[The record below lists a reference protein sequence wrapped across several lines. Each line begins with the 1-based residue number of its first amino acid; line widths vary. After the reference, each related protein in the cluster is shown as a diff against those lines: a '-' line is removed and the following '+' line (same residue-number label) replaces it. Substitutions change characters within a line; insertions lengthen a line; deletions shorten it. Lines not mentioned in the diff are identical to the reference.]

1 LRPVVNPLGIVSAP
15 GELAASLRTLPELL
29 DALRQVG
36 DDTRRMADNTA
47 ELPDV
52 RAQLERVAEMTS
64 VLPQMDRRMA
74 TIEEAMPVLVE
85 VQQHLAK
92 LPETIEGLNRGIA
105 ELVGLMT
112 ASRRRSATCTSRS
125 SRSAGWRTE
134 SRAVTAAR
142 ARGNLTG
149 FRREAPLGQRRT
161 LRYYSGE
168 I

>member
-85 VQQHLAK
+85 VQRHLAK

-105 ELVGLMT
+105 ELVGLMDGLQ
-112 ASRRRSATCTSRS
+112 ASL
-125 SRSAGWRTE
+125 GHLHE
-134 SRAVTAAR
+134 S
-142 ARGNLTG
+142 L
-149 FRREAPLGQRRT
+149 EPLGRLADRIPGGNRR
-161 LRYYSGE
+161 
-168 I
+168 

>member
-1 LRPVVNPLGIVSAP
+1 
-15 GELAASLRTLPELL
+15 
-29 DALRQVG
+29 
-36 DDTRRMADNTA
+36 MADNTA

-85 VQQHLAK
+85 V
-92 LPETIEGLNRGIA
+92 
-105 ELVGLMT
+105 
-112 ASRRRSATCTSRS
+112 STSRS
-125 SRSAGWRTE
+125 SRSAGSRTA
-134 SRAVTAAR
+134 SRAATAAR

-149 FRREAPLGQRRT
+149 FRSEPPLRQRRT